1 MTFHFF
7 FHSFQF
13 KHFHSTILLE
23 MRESNL
29 HDKSTEEDNNN
40 STWKDPMPSY
50 VPRGGGY
57 CLLYIMRF
65 VDRPTRINTQFVRSV
80 SRI

>member
-50 VPRGGGY
+50 VPREGRG
-57 CLLYIMRF
+57 LLFALYNAIRG
-65 VDRPTRINTQFVRSV
+65 PANPN
-80 SRI
+80 